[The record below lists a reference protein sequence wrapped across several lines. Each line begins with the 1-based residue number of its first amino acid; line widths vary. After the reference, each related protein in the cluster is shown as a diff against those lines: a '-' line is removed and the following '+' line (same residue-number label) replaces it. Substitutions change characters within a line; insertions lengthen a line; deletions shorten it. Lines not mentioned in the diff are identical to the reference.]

1 MNSVDQPN
9 HTYYSCEDLFLDYL
23 DKLNQRFA
31 QQFSDYLK
39 DAYTN
44 NKKGNNREEDNYKNR
59 AYDLINA
66 INIKI

>member
-1 MNSVDQPN
+1 MNSIDQPN
-9 HTYYSCEDLFLDYL
+9 HTYYSWEDLFLDYL
-23 DKLNQRFA
+23 DKLNQIFA
-31 QQFSDYLK
+31 EQFSDYLK

>member
-23 DKLNQRFA
+23 DKLNQSFA

-39 DAYTN
+39 DAYSN
-44 NKKGNNREEDNYKNR
+44 NKKGNNREEDNCKNR

-66 INIKI
+66 INI